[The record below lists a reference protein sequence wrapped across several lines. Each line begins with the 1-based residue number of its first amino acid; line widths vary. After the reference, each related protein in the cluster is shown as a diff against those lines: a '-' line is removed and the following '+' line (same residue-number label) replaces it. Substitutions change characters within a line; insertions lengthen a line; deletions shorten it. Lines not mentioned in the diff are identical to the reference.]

1 MAGLRE
7 RKKQATSRRI
17 VEKATR
23 LFLKNGYEETRIED
37 VAAEAELS
45 IQTFYNYFASK
56 ADILLAI
63 IADETEMV
71 LAKGGKTILRPHA
84 DAAVAF
90 HELVKTYYSNSF
102 SATTRQMWRIA
113 MARVMSDPT
122 AEFSRGY
129 IALDKQFTVQVVHF
143 LTRMQ
148 SAGLIRSDV
157 DPGSLGEL
165 LFNNV
170 SLNFMEHVRGETK
183 TIDEALATVRR
194 QCAPVFQMVVP

>member
-7 RKKQATSRRI
+7 RKKQATTRRI

-56 ADILLAI
+56 ADILLAV
-63 IADETEMV
+63 IADETESV
-71 LAKGGKTILRPHA
+71 LAAGEACIRKPHGN
-84 DAAVAF
+84 AAAAF
-90 HELVKTYYSNSF
+90 DELVRAYYSNSF
-102 SATTRQMWRIA
+102 SATTRQMWRVA
-113 MARVMSDPT
+113 MARVTSEPT
-122 AEFSRGY
+122 ADFSRRY
-129 IALDKQFTVQVVHF
+129 IELDKQFTVQVMRF
-143 LTRMQ
+143 LRGLQ

-157 DPGSLGEL
+157 DPDALGEL

-170 SLNFMEHVRGETK
+170 NLNFMEHVRGETK
-183 TIDEALATVRR
+183 TIEEALATVRR
-194 QCAPVFQMVVP
+194 QCAPVFHLAMQ